1 MIMKRLIPVS
11 CVLALPAG
19 VALAAGDADRFE
31 RLADGARASGTIEM
45 TLKFSGAQ
53 ETCGTHQTCGRSGTI
68 VTKLRLSRTKR
79 ARVRDGEL
87 VVLSAS
93 GTTKAT
99 VRDTVAGHVCHGTG
113 HVTSTGI
120 KFKGDSK
127 GVLLRVGV
135 PPAGEDPFKT
145 ACKAPTLEGL
155 GETALPK
162 VRIAKISATT
172 NRLSFKVKGTR
183 TTLGDGYKGT
193 LTARGT
199 VTLRG

>member
-1 MIMKRLIPVS
+1 MNVKRLIPVS
-11 CVLALPAG
+11 CLLALPAG
-19 VALAAGDADRFE
+19 VAMAAGDAGRFE
-31 RLADGARASGTIEM
+31 RLADGARASGTLEM
-45 TLKFSGAQ
+45 TLRFSGAQ
-53 ETCGTHQTCGRSGTI
+53 ETCGTHETCGRSGTI
-68 VTKLRLSRTKR
+68 VTKLRLSTTKR

-87 VVLSAS
+87 VVLGAT

-113 HVTSTGI
+113 HVKATGI
-120 KFKGDSK
+120 SFKGDGK
-127 GVLLRVGV
+127 GVLLRVGAPV
-135 PPAGEDPFKT
+135 GGDPFTT

-155 GETALPK
+155 GESALPK
-162 VRIAKISATT
+162 VRIAKISAAT

-193 LTARGT
+193 LTTRGT